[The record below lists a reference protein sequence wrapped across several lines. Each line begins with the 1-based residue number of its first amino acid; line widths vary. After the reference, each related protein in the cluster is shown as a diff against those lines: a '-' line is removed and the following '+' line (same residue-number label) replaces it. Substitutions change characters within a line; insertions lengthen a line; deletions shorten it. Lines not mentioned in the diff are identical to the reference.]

1 LQHSYPA
8 KILTFSNINFAE
20 ERIISSGFVN
30 RIFFLGLMLAYFS
43 YFRVIISNFASCLK
57 IKDVG
62 GTDKNILQCIMN
74 IDIPA

>member
-1 LQHSYPA
+1 
-8 KILTFSNINFAE
+8 
-20 ERIISSGFVN
+20 
-30 RIFFLGLMLAYFS
+30 MLAYFS